1 MPTKT
6 LQINYYIF
14 GDENPV
20 IINIRSE
27 FQDDGHAQRWSETLQ
42 TILRTHQN
50 LHHEGACK
58 PVTVRVL
65 DDCEPKT
72 RSKPP
77 KQIDSGRMP
86 QVVYILEQALAA

>member
-20 IINIRSE
+20 IITIRSE
-27 FQDDGHAQRWSETLQ
+27 FQDDSHAQRWSETLQ
-42 TILRTHQN
+42 TILRTHQT
-50 LHHEGACK
+50 LHHEGASK

-65 DDCEPKT
+65 DDRAPKP

-77 KQIDSGRMP
+77 KQIESGKMP
-86 QVVYILEQALAA
+86 QVVDILEQALAA